1 MWQRTIREV
10 LPGFQHLDDPQIL
23 ASQFKLS
30 DAQEL
35 LARNEDSGVGRR
47 SKKEP
52 HL

>member
-1 MWQRTIREV
+1 MREV
-10 LPGFQHLDDPQIL
+10 LPRFQHLDDPPIL
-23 ASQFKLS
+23 TSQFKLS

-35 LARNEDSGVGRR
+35 VARNEDSGVGGR